1 MRRCSLIV
9 KGIHMK
15 GGYSMGIIDIIIII
29 LLITWFGGFA
39 LHLAGSVI
47 HILLV
52 LAVIVFIVRMLRKTN

>member
-1 MRRCSLIV
+1 
-9 KGIHMK
+9 MK